1 MAEQEVIAKEAGL
14 SPQLAAKMRNSPEG
28 LEANVQVFRTNGEA
42 FERRFAEAGI
52 SPELLNAAIA
62 QLPDDV
68 LDVIREKVGKSGGLS
83 AKRLLDELEDRGF
96 TLKQQTIVNEV
107 IDRLLRR
114 KD

>member
-1 MAEQEVIAKEAGL
+1 VIGC
-14 SPQLAAKMRNSPEG
+14 PERPIG
-28 LEANVQVFRTNGEA
+28 CA
-42 FERRFAEAGI
+42 
-52 SPELLNAAIA
+52 
-62 QLPDDV
+62 DDV
-68 LDVIREKVGKSGGLS
+68 LDVIREKVWKCGGLS